1 MAGGERPPSLALR
14 SNTYSGNRSSQFFQ
28 QLHASVAGSPV
39 PGIQRQPQQ
48 PLSPMAW
55 PLKRNPID
63 TAGVQDARN
72 NRPSSDEA
80 LPLLGS
86 TTEPRES
93 YASKLRTVLGWL
105 VPLEASQQT
114 SVFKAVLAY
123 AIAALFPFIPF
134 LRDWLGDPDY
144 MAPHLVTNATIWLHA
159 ARTRSALAEGG
170 LVSFIWVCV
179 TSCVAYIALY
189 TAEYLHCT
197 YASPGQSILP
207 EALPLAIQSKVVCL
221 VVFVFGYSWCLAFF
235 KANSN
240 RVSVI
245 TGTTIANIV
254 LYLVMLREAPIVNY
268 RAAANGSCPDKHAA
282 SVKDGGSSIPW
293 PGPDS
298 DESLAE
304 SVGKKA
310 EHILVAVLTGMTI
323 SLLVGWFVRPTTSRA
338 LLRNKLGM
346 ALGSFRDILP
356 QLLAPIINVHPE
368 DEEGD
373 NAQAA
378 QRRKRDG
385 AKPAELKAAIHGHWE
400 QLQTLKSQL
409 VAVSL
414 DPTDRRVWARRS
426 QVAEL
431 VGRLEELGLRL
442 SSMGSGL
449 ELQQTA
455 APHDGSEMSAYASI
469 VRRIRTPVVQLS
481 RMCDKTLMA
490 IRDMIGVAFSEAE
503 DEAEDAATV
512 GRKIERLRL
521 EMTSA
526 IHEFHANYSDA
537 VRDLDISSETTLSSL
552 TTTTTT
558 TEEQLFV
565 VHFFVYSLREFA
577 DELFDILPYAEAVC
591 VPPRPLSH
599 GAIVPGIRSFAVW
612 AASHFRAL
620 WDTGATSDLE
630 TRYEFAQFADPRS
643 LHTPRPV
650 TRAQRFAHAVWR
662 ILTWAGQLNVKFA
675 TKYALLITLLSLPC
689 YWSMD
694 MYLAFRR
701 ERMDWMVIS
710 AAAIMVPTVGGSL
723 VVSVYRVLGTCAGG
737 LAAFLVYEMASAVP
751 LLMYIL
757 LVLFAVPCFHIMLH
771 GKYPKIGQFALVTFG
786 VVLINKWVAR
796 EDRLESIGTLA
807 VRRTASV
814 ALGVLAGMLVTMYVW
829 PYEAR
834 VRVRKALSWWL
845 LRASLLYDRLWSD
858 LWQNRTPTAVAA
870 SSDDE
875 WEALATVGDYLESE
889 LELQGALVEIRALL
903 ALTASEPR
911 LKGPYPTRTYERI
924 TNACQRLLDAM
935 VAARWVVLPVHH
947 GSSMLD
953 TTMDLS
959 IDLASQ
965 QQQQQQQEE
974 EEEDEEMGMA
984 LSSSTSLSSL
994 SAVALLAAL
1003 EREHRDSLVTL
1014 SMYVLASALV
1024 LKTPLPAVLPPTQ
1037 SAQQRVARAMQGVL
1051 DPPPATAVYHPHNY
1065 PQTAAMRVRYAF
1077 YYTQVML
1084 GWEIVREI
1092 DIIGAQMRELYGSY

>member
-1 MAGGERPPSLALR
+1 M
-14 SNTYSGNRSSQFFQ
+14 
-28 QLHASVAGSPV
+28 
-39 PGIQRQPQQ
+39 
-48 PLSPMAW
+48 
-55 PLKRNPID
+55 
-63 TAGVQDARN
+63 
-72 NRPSSDEA
+72 
-80 LPLLGS
+80 
-86 TTEPRES
+86 EPRES
-93 YASKLRTVLGWL
+93 YALKLRTVLGWL

-197 YASPGQSILP
+197 YATPGQSVLP

-268 RAAANGSCPDKHAA
+268 RAAANGSCPNKHAA
-282 SVKDGGSSIPW
+282 TAAVVNEGGGIPW

-368 DEEGD
+368 DEGD
-373 NAQAA
+373 NTQEAAA
-378 QRRKRDG
+378 QRKKRDG
-385 AKPAELKAAIHGHWE
+385 AKPAELKAAIHAHWE

-414 DPTDRRVWARRS
+414 DPTDRRVWARRN

-455 APHDGSEMSAYASI
+455 THDGDEPETSAYASI
-469 VRRIRTPVVQLS
+469 VCRIRTPVVQLS

-490 IRDMIGVAFSEAE
+490 IRDMIGVAFSEAD

-512 GRKIERLRL
+512 ARKIERLRL

-537 VRDLDISSETTLSSL
+537 VRDLDIPTETTPSPL
-552 TTTTTT
+552 TTATTTT

-599 GAIVPGIRSFAVW
+599 SAIIPGIRSFAGWV
-612 AASHFRAL
+612 ASNFRAL

-675 TKYALLITLLSLPC
+675 TKYALLITLLALPC

-737 LAAFLVYEMASAVP
+737 LAAFLVYETASAIP
-751 LLMYIL
+751 LLMYML
-757 LVLFAVPCFHIMLH
+757 LVLFAIPCFHIMLH

-814 ALGVLAGMLVTMYVW
+814 ALGVLAGMLITMYVW

-858 LWQNRTPTAVAA
+858 LWQNRTPAMAAVAA
-870 SSDDE
+870 SASASAEDE

-903 ALTASEPR
+903 ALTANEPR

-947 GSSMLD
+947 GSSMED
-953 TTMDLS
+953 SRMDLS
-959 IDLASQ
+959 IELAT
-965 QQQQQQQEE
+965 QQQQQQEE
-974 EEEDEEMGMA
+974 MGLAM
-984 LSSSTSLSSL
+984 SSSTSLSSL

-1037 SAQQRVARAMQGVL
+1037 AAQQRVARAMQGIL
-1051 DPPPATAVYHPHNY
+1051 DPLPEDEENHPPAMCHPHNDV
-1065 PQTAAMRVRYAF
+1065 PHTAAMRVRYAF

>member
-1 MAGGERPPSLALR
+1 MGGGGASRDNQGAS
-14 SNTYSGNRSSQFFQ
+14 SGRG
-28 QLHASVAGSPV
+28 A
-39 PGIQRQPQQ
+39 
-48 PLSPMAW
+48 
-55 PLKRNPID
+55 
-63 TAGVQDARN
+63 
-72 NRPSSDEA
+72 SSDET
-80 LPLLGS
+80 LPLLGR
-86 TTEPRES
+86 TPQETHPL
-93 YASKLRTVLGWL
+93 KLKTIIGWL
-105 VPLEASQQT
+105 VPLEESQQT

-144 MAPHLVTNATIWLHA
+144 MSPHLVTNATIWLHA

-170 LVSFIWVCV
+170 LVSVIWVCV
-179 TSCVAYIALY
+179 TSCVAYMALY

-197 YASPGQSILP
+197 YASSSSGVSGNEGLP
-207 EALPLAIQSKVVCL
+207 EALPLATQSKVACL

-240 RVSVI
+240 RISVA

-268 RAAANGSCPDKHAA
+268 KAAANGSCPNIHAQD
-282 SVKDGGSSIPW
+282 SGHGGGGRVPW
-293 PGPDS
+293 PGPDG
-298 DESLAE
+298 DEDSLAE

-310 EHILVAVLTGMTI
+310 EHILVAVLTGMAI
-323 SLLVGWFVRPTTSRA
+323 SLTVGWFVRPTTSRA
-338 LLRNKLGM
+338 LLRKKLGT
-346 ALGSFRDILP
+346 ALDSFRDILP
-356 QLLAPIINVHPE
+356 QLLAPIINVGNE
-368 DEEGD
+368 QTTSYYGD
-373 NAQAA
+373 VPNASNAS
-378 QRRKRDG
+378 RRKRRDG
-385 AKPAELKAAIHGHWE
+385 AKPAELKSAIHAHWE
-400 QLQTLKSQL
+400 QLQALKTQL
-409 VAVSL
+409 TAISL

-426 QVAEL
+426 QVGLL

-442 SSMGSGL
+442 NSMGSGL
-449 ELQQTA
+449 ELQQTTDRNND
-455 APHDGSEMSAYASI
+455 PGSSYASI
-469 VRRIRTPVVQLS
+469 VSHIHIPVLQLS

-490 IRDMIGVAFSEAE
+490 IHDMVGVAFAE
-503 DEAEDAATV
+503 EEEEGEDAATV
-512 GRKIERLRL
+512 ARKIERLRL

-526 IHEFHANYSDA
+526 IHEFHTNYSEA
-537 VRDLDISSETTLSSL
+537 VCDLDTPVASRTNDSNQKS
-552 TTTTTT
+552 

-577 DELFDILPYAEAVC
+577 DELFDVLPYVESVC
-591 VPPRPLSH
+591 LPPLRLARAS
-599 GAIVPGIRSFAVW
+599 IIPGIRSFALW
-612 AASHFRAL
+612 ACCHFRAL

-650 TRAQRFAHAVWR
+650 TRSQRLAHTIWR
-662 ILTWAGQLNVKFA
+662 ILTWARQINVKFA

-694 MYLAFRR
+694 MYLAFHQ

-737 LAAFLVYEMASAVP
+737 LAAFLVYEIANKVP
-751 LLMYIL
+751 VLMYML
-757 LVLFAVPCFHIMLH
+757 LVLFSIPCFHIMLH
-771 GKYPKIGQFALVTFG
+771 GKYPKIGQFALITFG

-858 LWQNRTPTAVAA
+858 LWQSSAMSSGATNRM
-870 SSDDE
+870 SEDDSDDE
-875 WEALATVGDYLESE
+875 WDDALDTVRDYLESE
-889 LELQGALVEIRALL
+889 LELQGSLVEIRALL

-911 LKGPYPTRTYERI
+911 LKGPYPARTYERI
-924 TNACQRLLDAM
+924 ANACQRLLDAM
-935 VAARWVVLPVHH
+935 VAARWVVLPVHD
-947 GSSMLD
+947 SSSLRNM
-953 TTMDLS
+953 MDLP
-959 IDLASQ
+959 IELASQ
-965 QQQQQQQEE
+965 QQQQQ
-974 EEEDEEMGMA
+974 EMGMP
-984 LSSSTSLSSL
+984 SSSSSSLSSL
-994 SAVALLAAL
+994 AVVALLAAL

-1037 SAQQRVARAMQGVL
+1037 SAQHRVARAMQDVL
-1051 DPPPATAVYHPHNY
+1051 DPAEDTPVYPHD
-1065 PQTAAMRVRYAF
+1065 PQAAAMRVRYVF

-1084 GWEIVREI
+1084 GWEVVREL
-1092 DIIGAQMRELYGSY
+1092 DVIGAQMRELYGSY

>member
-1 MAGGERPPSLALR
+1 MPGG
-14 SNTYSGNRSSQFFQ
+14 
-28 QLHASVAGSPV
+28 SV
-39 PGIQRQPQQ
+39 QRQSNIQQQ
-48 PLSPMAW
+48 PPQSPMAW
-55 PLKRNPID
+55 PLKRNPIGVRD
-63 TAGVQDARN
+63 GQPSGNSEETAPLLLRTAGSAAE
-72 NRPSSDEA
+72 PSQYK
-80 LPLLGS
+80 PWGQ
-86 TTEPRES
+86 R
-93 YASKLRTVLGWL
+93 LRTVVGLV

-123 AIAALFPFIPF
+123 AIAALFPFVPF

-170 LVSFIWVCV
+170 LISVVWVCV
-179 TSCVAYIALY
+179 TSCVAYLALSA
-189 TAEYLHCT
+189 AEFLHCT
-197 YASPGQSILP
+197 YAYEPTNQRKPIELLEEDG
-207 EALPLAIQSKVVCL
+207 EDALPLAIQSKIVCL

-268 RAAANGSCPDKHAA
+268 RAAATGRCASMRTAKPDGRN
-282 SVKDGGSSIPW
+282 VPW
-293 PGPDS
+293 PGPD
-298 DESLAE
+298 DDDSLAE
-304 SVGKKA
+304 SVGQKA
-310 EHILVAVLTGMTI
+310 EHILVAVMTGMAI

-338 LLRNKLGM
+338 QLRSKLNT
-346 ALGSFRDILP
+346 AIGSFRDILP
-356 QLLAPIINVHPE
+356 QLLAPIVSIDQHPS
-368 DEEGD
+368 DSSAGSS
-373 NAQAA
+373 
-378 QRRKRDG
+378 RKHDG
-385 AKPAELKAAIHGHWE
+385 AKPAELKAAIHAHWE
-400 QLQTLKSQL
+400 QLQTLKSLL

-449 ELQQTA
+449 ELQQSADHQSSDTA
-455 APHDGSEMSAYASI
+455 AYASI
-469 VRRIRTPVVQLS
+469 VSRIRQPVVQLS

-490 IRDMIGVAFSEAE
+490 IRDMLGVAFTNSP
-503 DEAEDAATV
+503 DEEESTFVVA
-512 GRKIERLRL
+512 RKIERLRL

-537 VRDLDISSETTLSSL
+537 VHDLDALVAEPQEENTKSA
-552 TTTTTT
+552 
-558 TEEQLFV
+558 EEQLFV

-577 DELFDILPYAEAVC
+577 DELFDTLPFVESVC
-591 VPPRPLSH
+591 VLPPPLRLNWT
-599 GAIVPGIRSFAVW
+599 GAMQGVW
-612 AASHFRAL
+612 AFACWAGRHFRGL

-630 TRYEFAQFADPRS
+630 THYEFAQFADPRS

-662 ILTWAGQLNVKFA
+662 VLTWASQINVKFA
-675 TKYALLITLLSLPC
+675 TKYALLVTLLSLPC

-694 MYLAFRR
+694 MYVAFRE

-737 LAAFLVYEMASAVP
+737 LAAFLVYEVAHTQPV
-751 LLMYIL
+751 LMYVL
-757 LVLFAVPCFHIMLH
+757 LVAFSVPCFHILIH
-771 GKYPKIGQFALVTFG
+771 GRYPKIGQFALITFG

-796 EDRLESIGTLA
+796 EDRLETIGNLA

-845 LRASLLYDRLWSD
+845 LRASQLYDRLWND
-858 LWQNRTPTAVAA
+858 LWRGTSGAA
-870 SSDDE
+870 SGEPGDYDDDD
-875 WEALATVGDYLESE
+875 WGEALGTVRDYLESE

-903 ALTASEPR
+903 TLTASEPR

-924 TNACQRLLDAM
+924 ANACQRLLDAM
-935 VAARWVVLPVHH
+935 VAARWVVLPVHY
-947 GSSMLD
+947 SSSQSIA
-953 TTMDLS
+953 MDLP
-959 IDLASQ
+959 IELVSQ
-965 QQQQQQQEE
+965 QQQQ
-974 EEEDEEMGMA
+974 DGGEMG
-984 LSSSTSLSSL
+984 SSSTTLSSL

-1037 SAQQRVARAMQGVL
+1037 AAQQRVARAMQGVL
-1051 DPPPATAVYHPHNY
+1051 DPADQDEDPVPVYPHD
-1065 PQTAAMRVRYAF
+1065 PQAAAMRVRYVF

-1084 GWEIVREI
+1084 GWEVVREL
-1092 DIIGAQMRELYGSY
+1092 DIIGAQMRQLYGSY